1 MPKKKR
7 KSVKKV
13 KLGCNTMKCAP
24 GCGIYGVGFIGAL
37 VYYIQT
43 TTGIWGTI
51 IGVLKAI
58 VWPAFLVWKLLGGD
72 LIPKAVGAAAGMP
85 F

>member
-13 KLGCNTMKCAP
+13 KLGCNTMKCAS